1 MKLTQLLLKNT
12 RPKFR
17 QIKGNK
23 TGGKY
28 RIPYLFNEAHRRE
41 MVEGLTEEAK
51 NEMYLTRPFLNK
63 NQEVKLKVQFRK
75 DFKGGRSLLTYKEE
89 EKELEEMRHKV
100 EMRPSVTLMDTWKHV
115 EDLKPWV
122 ERDHARDDKPIY
134 WREAEA
140 VIPRKYPNKFPHFEE
155 NWDEWNKIKGFG
167 LNKEESEEIVNYQA
181 KNKS

>member
-63 NQEVKLKVQFRK
+63 NQEVLVLHSFIFKPSTMLLRFLNNIGIAQLRK
-75 DFKGGRSLLTYKEE
+75 S
-89 EKELEEMRHKV
+89 
-100 EMRPSVTLMDTWKHV
+100 
-115 EDLKPWV
+115 
-122 ERDHARDDKPIY
+122 
-134 WREAEA
+134 
-140 VIPRKYPNKFPHFEE
+140 
-155 NWDEWNKIKGFG
+155 
-167 LNKEESEEIVNYQA
+167 
-181 KNKS
+181 